1 VCYNEKYSFFIKD
14 ITFYY
19 IHMYSYRLRVF
30 HAVATAGSFSRAA
43 REILHI
49 SQPAVSKHVQ
59 ALETELGM
67 MLVQREG
74 NHVRLTEAGRILQ
87 QYAEQVL
94 DLAHDTQRA
103 LRELQGLQ
111 RGTLRLGASSTPGIY
126 LLPPVLAVF
135 VQRYPGITLELE
147 IANSQRVVDGVLA
160 RQWDLG
166 MIGIPLAHPQLHVE
180 PYWRDT
186 LVLIVAPQHRL
197 ATRPAV
203 TLADLVGET
212 WIFREAGSASGQVV
226 KDVLDAAHLVQ
237 DHTLVLQG
245 SEGVKQAVMAGLGIA
260 MVSRYAVTLEVQQG
274 VLRVVPITDVHA
286 ERDLCMIWRHDSS
299 LPAAVRAFLE
309 VLHEQAPAR

>member
-1 VCYNEKYSFFIKD
+1 
-14 ITFYY
+14 
-19 IHMYSYRLRVF
+19 MYSYRVQVF
-30 HAVATAGSFSRAA
+30 HAVATTGSFSRAA
-43 REILHI
+43 REVLHI
-49 SQPAVSKHVQ
+49 SQPAVSHHVH
-59 ALETELGM
+59 ALEEELGV
-67 MLVQREG
+67 LLLERVGKR
-74 NHVRLTEAGRILQ
+74 VILTEAGTIVQR
-87 QYAEQVL
+87 YAEQVL
-94 DLAHDTQRA
+94 GLAHETQRA

-135 VQRYPGITLELE
+135 VQRYPGIMLELE
-147 IANSQRVVDGVLA
+147 IANSQRVIDGVLA

-180 PYWRDT
+180 PFWRDT

-197 ATRPAV
+197 ATRATV

-226 KDVLDAAHLVQ
+226 HDVLNGAHLGQ

-260 MVSRYAVTLEVQQG
+260 MVSCFAVTLEVQQG

-286 ERDLCMIWRHDSS
+286 ERDLCVIWRHDSH
-299 LPAAVRAFLE
+299 LPAAVHAFLD
-309 VLHEQAPAR
+309 VLHAQASRAQERVT

>member
-1 VCYNEKYSFFIKD
+1 
-14 ITFYY
+14 
-19 IHMYSYRLRVF
+19 MYSYRLQVF
-30 HAVATAGSFSRAA
+30 HAVATSGSFSRAA

-59 ALETELGM
+59 ALETELGV
-67 MLVQREG
+67 MLVQRVG
-74 NHVRLTEAGRILQ
+74 KHVRLTEAGRIVQ

-94 DLAHDTQRA
+94 GLAQEAQRA

-126 LLPPVLAVF
+126 LLPPVLAAF
-135 VQRYPGITLELE
+135 VAHYPGITLEVE

-166 MIGIPLAHPQLHVE
+166 MIGIPLEHPQLHVQ

-186 LVLIVAPQHRL
+186 LVLVVPPHHRL
-197 ATRPAV
+197 AARPAV

-226 KDVLDAAHLVQ
+226 KRVLNAAHLVQ

-260 MVSRYAVTLEVQQG
+260 MVSRFAITLEVQQG
-274 VLRVVPITDVHA
+274 VLRVVPLTDIQA
-286 ERDLCMIWRHDSS
+286 KRDLCLIWRHDIR
-299 LPAAVRAFLE
+299 LPAAVHAFLD
-309 VLHEQAPAR
+309 VLHQEAPAS

>member
-1 VCYNEKYSFFIKD
+1 
-14 ITFYY
+14 
-19 IHMYSYRLRVF
+19 MYSYRLQVF
-30 HAVATAGSFSRAA
+30 HAVATTGSFSRAA

-49 SQPAVSKHVQ
+49 SQPAVSNHVH
-59 ALETELGM
+59 ALEEELGVLLLQRM
-67 MLVQREG
+67 GKRVLLTDAGQIVQ
-74 NHVRLTEAGRILQ
+74 H
-87 QYAEQVL
+87 YAEQVL
-94 DLAHDTQRA
+94 GLARDTQRA

-126 LLPPVLAVF
+126 LLPPALAVF
-135 VQRYPGITLELE
+135 VARYPGITLALE

-166 MIGIPLAHPQLHVE
+166 MIGIPLEHPDLHVE

-186 LVLIVAPQHRL
+186 LVLIVPPHHRL

-203 TLADLVGET
+203 TLAELVGET
-212 WIFREAGSASGQVV
+212 WISREAGSASGQAV
-226 KDVLDAAHLVQ
+226 KDVLHTAHLVQ
-237 DHTLVLQG
+237 EHTLVLQG

-260 MVSRYAVTLEVQQG
+260 MVSRFAVTLEVQQG

-286 ERDLCMIWRHDSS
+286 ERDLCVIWRHDSR

-309 VLHEQAPAR
+309 VLYAQAPRVPARET

>member
-1 VCYNEKYSFFIKD
+1 
-14 ITFYY
+14 
-19 IHMYSYRLRVF
+19 MYSYRLQVF
-30 HAVATAGSFSRAA
+30 HAVATSGSFSRAA

-59 ALETELGM
+59 ALETELGV
-67 MLVQREG
+67 MLVQRVG
-74 NHVRLTEAGRILQ
+74 KHVRLTEAGRIVQ

-94 DLAHDTQRA
+94 GLAQETQRA

-126 LLPPVLAVF
+126 LLPPVLAAF
-135 VQRYPGITLELE
+135 VARYPGITLALE

-166 MIGIPLAHPQLHVE
+166 MIGIPLEHPQLHVQ

-186 LVLIVAPQHRL
+186 LVLIVPLHHRL
-197 ATRPAV
+197 ATRSAV

-226 KDVLDAAHLVQ
+226 KDVLNAVHLVQ

-260 MVSRYAVTLEVQQG
+260 MVSRLAITLEVQQG
-274 VLRVVPITDVHA
+274 VLRVLPITDVQA
-286 ERDLCMIWRHDSS
+286 DRDLCLIWRQDSR
-299 LPAAVRAFLE
+299 LPAAVHAFLE
-309 VLHEQAPAR
+309 VLQARTPAS

>member
-1 VCYNEKYSFFIKD
+1 
-14 ITFYY
+14 
-19 IHMYSYRLRVF
+19 MYSYRLQVF
-30 HAVATAGSFSRAA
+30 HAVATSGSFSRAA

-59 ALETELGM
+59 ALETELGV
-67 MLVQREG
+67 MLVQRVG
-74 NHVRLTEAGRILQ
+74 KQVILTEAGRIVQ

-94 DLAHDTQRA
+94 GLAQETQRA

-126 LLPPVLAVF
+126 LLPPVLAAF
-135 VQRYPGITLELE
+135 VARYPGITLALE

-166 MIGIPLAHPQLHVE
+166 MIGIPLEHPQLHVQ

-186 LVLIVAPQHRL
+186 LVLIVPPHHRL
-197 ATRPAV
+197 ATRSAV

-226 KDVLDAAHLVQ
+226 KDVLNAVHLVQ

-260 MVSRYAVTLEVQQG
+260 MVPRCAITLEVQQG
-274 VLRVVPITDVHA
+274 VLRVLPLTDVQV
-286 ERDLCMIWRHDSS
+286 ERDLCLMWRKDSR
-299 LPAAVRAFLE
+299 LPAAVHAFLE
-309 VLHEQAPAR
+309 VLHARTPVS

>member
-1 VCYNEKYSFFIKD
+1 MF
-14 ITFYY
+14 
-19 IHMYSYRLRVF
+19 SYRLQVF
-30 HAVATAGSFSRAA
+30 HAVATSGSFSRAA

-59 ALETELGM
+59 ALETELGV
-67 MLVQREG
+67 MLVQRVG
-74 NHVRLTEAGRILQ
+74 KHVRLTEAGRIVQ

-94 DLAHDTQRA
+94 GLAQETQRA

-126 LLPPVLAVF
+126 LLPPVLAAF
-135 VQRYPGITLELE
+135 VARYPGITLEVE

-166 MIGIPLAHPQLHVE
+166 MIGIPLEHPQLHVQ

-186 LVLIVAPQHRL
+186 LVLIVPPHHRL
-197 ATRPAV
+197 ATRSAV
-203 TLADLVGET
+203 TLADLIGET

-226 KDVLDAAHLVQ
+226 KRVLNAAHLVQ

-260 MVSRYAVTLEVQQG
+260 MVSRFAITLEVQQG
-274 VLRVVPITDVHA
+274 VLRVLPITNVQA
-286 ERDLCMIWRHDSS
+286 ERDLCLIWRHDSP

-309 VLHEQAPAR
+309 VLYARAPAEA

>member
-1 VCYNEKYSFFIKD
+1 
-14 ITFYY
+14 
-19 IHMYSYRLRVF
+19 MYSYRLQVF
-30 HAVATAGSFSRAA
+30 HAVATSGSFSRAA
-43 REILHI
+43 REVLHI

-59 ALETELGM
+59 ALEEELGIS
-67 MLVQREG
+67 LLQRVG
-74 NHVRLTEAGRILQ
+74 KRVTLTEAGRLVQ
-87 QYAEQVL
+87 HYAEQVL
-94 DLAHDTQRA
+94 ALAADTQRA

-126 LLPPVLAVF
+126 LLPPVLAAF
-135 VQRYPGITLELE
+135 VQRYPGITLALE

-166 MIGIPLAHPQLHVE
+166 MIGIPFEHPHLHVQ

-186 LVLIVAPQHRL
+186 MVLIVGPHHRL

-226 KDVLDAAHLVQ
+226 KDVLNGAHLMQ
-237 DHTLVLQG
+237 EHTLVLQG

-260 MVSRYAVTLEVQQG
+260 MVSRFAVTLEVQQG
-274 VLRVVPITDVHA
+274 VLRVLPITDVQA
-286 ERDLCMIWRHDSS
+286 ERDLCLIWRQNSR
-299 LPAAVRAFLE
+299 LPAAVHAFLE
-309 VLHEQAPAR
+309 VLHEQTRTS